1 MKTKSFLLGVAV
13 LLMALILTGCAGE
26 GTADDG
32 KLNVVCT
39 NFPAFD
45 FVMNI
50 IGEDNEN
57 IKVTYLLEKGVDMH
71 NYQASADAIAQIMK
85 ADLCVYV
92 GGQSE
97 EWVEDVLGSSSAK
110 DVTVAVRFMDVVE
123 LKHEVIKEGME
134 HDHEHDGEHEEHEHA
149 ESCTYD
155 EHVWLSLK
163 NAMVMA
169 DAVCTAIMELDADN
183 ADFYRANA
191 DGYIAKL
198 NALDTEYQTLVD
210 SANNKV
216 IVVADRFP
224 FLYLAG
230 DYGIEYYAA
239 FPGCS
244 AESEAGFE
252 TIAFLAE
259 KVKEYK
265 IPVVFQI
272 ETSNGSLVKTVINAS
287 GIDNVK
293 QGTLDSMQSV
303 SKNKIESG
311 YSYIAAMEN
320 NLLALKEALK

>member
-1 MKTKSFLLGVAV
+1 MKGKRFLLGMAV
-13 LLMALILTGCAGE
+13 LLMLGILAGCAGT

-32 KLNVVCT
+32 KLSVVCT

-50 IGEDNEN
+50 VGEDNDN

-71 NYQASADAIAQIMK
+71 NYQASADAIAQIMQ
-85 ADLCVYV
+85 ADLCIYV

-97 EWVEDVLGSSSAK
+97 EWIEDVLANTSAK
-110 DVTVAVRFMDVVE
+110 DVSSVRFMDVVE

-134 HDHEHDGEHEEHEHA
+134 HDHEHEGEHEEHEHA
-149 ESCTYD
+149 ETCTYD

-163 NAMVMA
+163 NAIKMA
-169 DAVCTAIMELDADN
+169 EAVRTALTVLDINNAEIYHDN
-183 ADFYRANA
+183 ADK
-191 DGYIAKL
+191 YISEL
-198 NALDTEYQTLVD
+198 TALDTEYQTLVD
-210 SANNKV
+210 SSKNKIIV
-216 IVVADRFP
+216 IADRFP
-224 FLYLAG
+224 FLYLAD

-259 KVKEYK
+259 KVKEYGV
-265 IPVVFQI
+265 PVVFQI
-272 ETSNGSLVKTVINAS
+272 ETSNGSLVKTVINAA
-287 GIDNVK
+287 GNGNVK
-293 QGTLDSMQSV
+293 SGTLDSMQSV
-303 SKNKIESG
+303 SKEKIADG
-311 YSYIAAMEN
+311 YSYIFAMKN

>member
-1 MKTKSFLLGVAV
+1 MKSKSFLLGVAV
-13 LLMALILTGCAGE
+13 LLMVFILTGCAGE
-26 GTADDG
+26 GSADDG
-32 KLNVVCT
+32 KLRVVCT
-39 NFPAFD
+39 NFPAYD

-50 IGEDNEN
+50 IGEDNED

-92 GGQSE
+92 GGESE
-97 EWVEDVLGSSSAK
+97 EWVEDVLAGSSAK
-110 DVTVAVRFMDVVE
+110 NVAKVRFMDVVE

-134 HDHEHDGEHEEHEHA
+134 HDHEHKEHEHA
-149 ESCTYD
+149 EECTYD

-163 NAMVMA
+163 NAVKMTE
-169 DAVCTAIMELDADN
+169 AVCTSIMELDADN
-183 ADFYRANA
+183 ADVYRTNA
-191 DGYIAKL
+191 DKYIVKL

-210 SANNKV
+210 SAKSKV
-216 IVVADRFP
+216 VIMADRFP
-224 FLYLAG
+224 FLYLAD

-259 KVKEYK
+259 KVKEFK
-265 IPVVFQI
+265 TPVVFQI
-272 ETSNGSLVKTVINAS
+272 ETSNGSLVKTVIDAS
-287 GIDNVK
+287 GVDNVK
-293 QGTLDSMQSV
+293 SGTLDSMQSV
-303 SKNKIESG
+303 SKEKITGG

>member
-1 MKTKSFLLGVAV
+1 MKANRFLLGMAV
-13 LLMALILTGCAGE
+13 LLMALILTGCAGTS
-26 GTADDG
+26 TADDG
-32 KLNVVCT
+32 KLSVVCT

-50 IGEDNEN
+50 VGEDNEN

-97 EWVEDVLGSSSAK
+97 EWVEDVLDNASAK
-110 DVTVAVRFMDVVE
+110 EVCSVRFMDVVE

-134 HDHEHDGEHEEHEHA
+134 HDHEHEGEHEEHEHA
-149 ESCTYD
+149 ETCTYD
-155 EHVWLSLK
+155 EHVWLSIK
-163 NAMVMA
+163 NAAKMTE
-169 DAVCTAIMELDADN
+169 AVRTALTVLDIDNAEIYHDN
-183 ADFYRANA
+183 ADK
-191 DGYIAKL
+191 YIAEL
-198 NALDTEYQTLVD
+198 TALDLEYQALVE
-210 SANNKV
+210 SAKNKV

-224 FLYLAG
+224 FLYLAD
-230 DYGIEYYAA
+230 DYGIDYYAA

-259 KVKEYK
+259 KVKEYRV
-265 IPVVFQI
+265 PVVFQI
-272 ETSNGSLVKTVINAS
+272 ETSNGSLVKTVINAA
-287 GIDNVK
+287 GNGNVK
-293 QGTLDSMQSV
+293 IGTLDSMQSV
-303 SKNKIESG
+303 SKEKIADG
-311 YSYIAAMEN
+311 YSYIFAMEN

>member
-1 MKTKSFLLGVAV
+1 MKTKRFLLGVAV
-13 LLMALILTGCAGE
+13 LLMVLILTGCAGE
-26 GTADDG
+26 GSADDG
-32 KLNVVCT
+32 KMSIVCT
-39 NFPAFD
+39 NFPAYD

-92 GGQSE
+92 GGESE
-97 EWVEDVLGSSSAK
+97 EWVEDVLGSPSAK
-110 DVTVAVRFMDVVE
+110 NVTRVRFMDVVE

-134 HDHEHDGEHEEHEHA
+134 HDHEHEGENEEHEHA
-149 ESCTYD
+149 EECTYD

-163 NAMVMA
+163 NAVKMA
-169 DAVCTAIMELDADN
+169 EAVCTAIMELDADN
-183 ADFYRANA
+183 AGIYRANA
-191 DGYIAKL
+191 DKYIVKL

-210 SANNKV
+210 SAENKV

-224 FLYLAG
+224 FLYLAD

-265 IPVVFQI
+265 TPVVFQI
-272 ETSNGSLVKTVINAS
+272 ETSNGSLVKTVINAAGES
-287 GIDNVK
+287 NVK
-293 QGTLDSMQSV
+293 QGVLDSMQSV
-303 SKNKIESG
+303 SKEKTENG
-311 YSYIAAMEN
+311 YSYITAMQN